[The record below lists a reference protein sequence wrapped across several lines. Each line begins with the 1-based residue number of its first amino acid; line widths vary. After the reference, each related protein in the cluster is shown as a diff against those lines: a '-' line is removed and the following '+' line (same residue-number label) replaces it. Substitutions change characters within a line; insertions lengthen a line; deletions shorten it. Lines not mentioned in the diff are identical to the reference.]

1 MRTLHRLM
9 GPCVREERKFPE
21 IPWGG
26 HEILL
31 PAAFIWWSPSE
42 RNDVF
47 LRGERYALRRENW
60 AAAAIRPA
68 GNWSASESRYFGRHF
83 VVFGRLPDIDTG

>member
-1 MRTLHRLM
+1 VPTLLRLM
-9 GPCVREERKFPE
+9 GPCVREERKIVE
-21 IPWGG
+21 IPWEGR
-26 HEILL
+26 EILL
-31 PAAFIWWSPSE
+31 PAAFLWWSRSE

-47 LRGERYALRRENW
+47 LRGERNALHCENW

-68 GNWSASESRYFGRHF
+68 GKWSSSESRYFGRHF